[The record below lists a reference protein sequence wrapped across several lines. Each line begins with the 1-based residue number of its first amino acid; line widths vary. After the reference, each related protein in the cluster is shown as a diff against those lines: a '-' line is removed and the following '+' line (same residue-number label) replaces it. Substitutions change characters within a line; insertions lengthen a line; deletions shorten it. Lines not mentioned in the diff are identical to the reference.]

1 MLLNSKLCAD
11 AGTVNCPCY
20 LAEYGK
26 CIVCSRLGRSG
37 TCGAPAV
44 CDCQWQGTCIYNEY
58 LQNNRCI
65 KEGEDAGAG
74 GDEAVYSGLGERR
87 QSRLCEIQ
95 MIKWFE
101 DDLAVM
107 RIGVPRGMAEKAS
120 LPGSFVFVKAP
131 GMESCF
137 DFPVSVLRSDY
148 EASALEIAVKVLGP
162 KSRTLLDRYRSCDVD
177 AAGKA
182 RDILV
187 NGYIELRGIYRNGLL
202 GVEKLLGV
210 RDGLR
215 ITNQGDTNPDAGKH
229 RVLCLTK
236 GVGIAPVANY
246 IRWAEGRDRIDV
258 IADLDKIN
266 LEFAEYAL
274 PESGINSAGN
284 SPANSECGGGP
295 VLENGTSCDAMALD
309 PEGFRGVNSVTYES
323 LPLDLSWAEQE
334 KYDVII
340 ISASDYYQ
348 QNIFVPEA
356 KKVLSN
362 NTSMCC
368 GEGICGACICMDAAG
383 REHRACKE
391 CLL

>member
-1 MLLNSKLCAD
+1 MLLNSKLCVD

-37 TCGAPAV
+37 TSGAPAV
-44 CDCQWQGTCIYNEY
+44 CDCQWQGVCIYNEY

-65 KEGEDAGAG
+65 KEGEAVGAG
-74 GDEAVYSGLGERR
+74 SDEAVYSGLGERR
-87 QSRLCEIQ
+87 QSRLCKLQ
-95 MIKWFE
+95 KIKWFE

-131 GMESCF
+131 GMESYF
-137 DFPVSVLRSDY
+137 DFPASVLRSDY

-162 KSRTLLDRYRSCDVD
+162 KSRALLDSYRSDASDVISDGSQIGD
-177 AAGKA
+177 AAGKE

-202 GVEKLLGV
+202 GAEKLLGAG
-210 RDGLR
+210 DGLR
-215 ITNQGDTNPDAGKH
+215 AANQGGANPGTGKR

-246 IRWAEGRDRIDV
+246 IQWAEGRDRIDI

-266 LEFAEYAL
+266 LKFAEYAL
-274 PESGINSAGN
+274 SDGSSNLQG
-284 SPANSECGGGP
+284 SPFVNSE
-295 VLENGTSCDAMALD
+295 SDCDLRRN
-309 PEGFRGVNSVTYES
+309 PLVNSVKFGK
-323 LPLDLSWAEQE
+323 LPLELSWAEQE